1 MGSRGSCSVCAP
13 LPRGLLIMKMKPRK
27 AQRLWGRH
35 VLQLFPQEP
44 VPVGSQPGWRH
55 VSPHPCCPGPSW
67 PWVLALRPAGLL
79 TGQGCLS
86 GRAAGAGDRED
97 GVGHDTI
104 NLII

>member
-1 MGSRGSCSVCAP
+1 MSYSWSHRSRS
-13 LPRGLLIMKMKPRK
+13 R
-27 AQRLWGRH
+27 WGAS
-35 VLQLFPQEP
+35 LG
-44 VPVGSQPGWRH
+44 VGTHP
-55 VSPHPCCPGPSW
+55 PTPCCPGPSW